1 MGNQLSLPNAASQYQ
16 QQKEQIEKQRGR
28 YRFRG
33 DSADTQKSASRSSS
47 PGGKTSEKAGKRK
60 KSGTLVPQLSPIII
74 PTAGE
79 VILKPSRS
87 GPATTFEEILSID
100 GAPGADCASPDFAV
114 CVSGSSATAFG
125 TGFTTRRTR
134 KDPVNRI
141 MKAYSDSVEPS
152 WAEEGYPAT
161 EISQLSLFHR
171 VDPSAP
177 SISTAAEFGGV
188 DRSWNEIEHLSRRL
202 EQIRASTADEPPGDD
217 QHGIKRNRFGLKCT
231 DLELHMDSQYEN
243 RSSLAPPPPPISDSS
258 SEHKASM
265 ISPEHGSHIPQVD
278 GPASTPAELPER
290 PDPFGLRATIPT
302 EDAIRIA
309 EEGHPVSFFQRFK
322 DFFTSNTRNI
332 KARTMHALTTGP
344 DMSNNTDVDT
354 DSEEPCETEEDIGT
368 RKAKAVARG
377 WSRTNLVTCYSW

>member
-1 MGNQLSLPNAASQYQ
+1 MGNQLSLANAASQYQ

-33 DSADTQKSASRSSS
+33 GPTDTQKSASRSSS
-47 PGGKTSEKAGKRK
+47 PGGKTSEKAGKGK
-60 KSGTLVPQLSPIII
+60 NNGTLVPQLSSIII

-79 VILKPSRS
+79 FVLKPSRS

-100 GAPGADCASPDFAV
+100 GAPGANCASPDFAV

-125 TGFTTRRTR
+125 TGFTTRRMR

-141 MKAYSDSVEPS
+141 MKAYSDSVEPN
-152 WAEEGYPAT
+152 WTEDGYPAT
-161 EISQLSLFHR
+161 EITQYR

-177 SISTAAEFGGV
+177 SISAATGFGEINNNW
-188 DRSWNEIEHLSRRL
+188 SEIEHLSKWD
-202 EQIRASTADEPPGDD
+202 EQIGASTENKTPGDD
-217 QHGIKRNRFGLKCT
+217 QQEIRRNWFGLKYT

-243 RSSLAPPPPPISDSS
+243 RPSLAPPPPPTSDISDSN
-258 SEHKASM
+258 SEYRASM
-265 ISPEHGSHIPQVD
+265 IASENGSHILQAD

-290 PDPFGLRATIPT
+290 PDPFGLRAIIPT

-309 EEGHPVSFFQRFK
+309 EEGHPISFFQRFK

-332 KARTMHALTTGP
+332 RARAMHALTTGP
-344 DMSNNTDVDT
+344 DMNNNTDIDT

-368 RKAKAVARG
+368 RKAKAVARV